1 MSFEVGPDPTTAV
14 IAHSLISSVSV
25 VSSAIQSVLAYGD
38 EFGADK
44 REELLQMALTQAAY
58 LADVLKDLARG
69 LPAEVIDALDAIDN
83 RRPLF
88 EH

>member
-1 MSFEVGPDPTTAV
+1 MGPDPTTAV

-25 VSSAIQSVLAYGD
+25 VSSAIQSVLACGD
-38 EFGADK
+38 ELGADK

>member
-25 VSSAIQSVLAYGD
+25 VSSAIQSVLTYGD
-38 EFGADK
+38 ELGADK